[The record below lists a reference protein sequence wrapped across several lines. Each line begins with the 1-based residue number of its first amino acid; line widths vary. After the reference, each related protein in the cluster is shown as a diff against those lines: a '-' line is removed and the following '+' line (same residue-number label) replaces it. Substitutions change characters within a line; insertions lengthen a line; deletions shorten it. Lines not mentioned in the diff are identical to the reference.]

1 MPTLKYVGDRPYVEF
16 TLEGQTYGFARGT
29 MREDI
34 PTTLLDRFKGD
45 NYPQWKVIG
54 DKKVEEKT
62 KKMVE
67 VIEASVVEE
76 TPAVE
81 APVVEETPAVE
92 EVAFSEEW
100 TRGEMIKWFTARGET
115 TPRKATKAD
124 LTALADAL
132 INPPTDTDGDE

>member
-1 MPTLKYVGDRPYVEF
+1 MATLQYVGDRPYVEF

-45 NYPQWKVIG
+45 NYPQWKVVG

-67 VIEASVVEE
+67 VIEEPVVEE
-76 TPAVE
+76 
-81 APVVEETPAVE
+81 PVVEETPAVE
-92 EVAFSEEW
+92 EVPFNELW

>member
-1 MPTLKYVGDRPYVEF
+1 MTTLQYVGDRPYVEF
-16 TLEGQTYGFARGT
+16 TLEGQTFGFARGT
-29 MREDI
+29 ERTDVPQE
-34 PTTLLDRFKGD
+34 LLDRFTGD
-45 NYPQWKVIG
+45 NYPQWKVTG
-54 DKKVEEKT
+54 LETKDDEKA

-67 VIEASVVEE
+67 VI
-76 TPAVE
+76 E
-81 APVVEETPAVE
+81 APVVEETPAVVE
-92 EVAFSEEW
+92 EVAFDTEW